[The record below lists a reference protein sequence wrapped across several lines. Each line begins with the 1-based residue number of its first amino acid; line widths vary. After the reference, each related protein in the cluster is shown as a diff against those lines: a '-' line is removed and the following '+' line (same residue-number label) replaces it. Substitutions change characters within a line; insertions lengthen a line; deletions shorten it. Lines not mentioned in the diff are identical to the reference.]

1 MYFQPVYLLNVFS
14 LSNVQTYKYLI
25 CIFNK
30 YKRDAFLKHVC
41 RPKYWYYV
49 DVSILL
55 LDEVYVHCSMPVHYS
70 ELLKIFCTKNKCNS
84 YDANCYYIFDFELML
99 SCNGGE
105 SHFHNG
111 RLEMDFGW
119 NEIFNVPA
127 APFHTVNLSN
137 VLPNEKFYRLFLFKV
152 SNLATTQN
160 IFKSKITW
168 K

>member
-1 MYFQPVYLLNVFS
+1 MGHQGKEIINPVKLHKWVFYCGQPRLKWEAGMKERGPTNQPQVQEMYFSLFIENILYVFPTGIS
-14 LSNVQTYKYLI
+14 FKCFLTIKCTNIQ
-25 CIFNK
+25 IF
-30 YKRDAFLKHVC
+30 
-41 RPKYWYYV
+41 
-49 DVSILL
+49 
-55 LDEVYVHCSMPVHYS
+55 
-70 ELLKIFCTKNKCNS
+70 
-84 YDANCYYIFDFELML
+84 DANCYYIFYFGLML
-99 SCNGGE
+99 SCNEGE

-152 SNLATTQN
+152 SNLATSQN